1 MSDSLHSSR
10 SHGEKGV
17 PLRVG
22 AVSYLNTK
30 PLVYDLDAQND
41 HLQLFLD
48 LPSRLADKL
57 RAGDY
62 DVALIP
68 SIEYFQNP
76 NYRIVSDACIGCHG
90 PVMSVKVVFRRSPDS
105 IRTLGVDEGSRTSA
119 ALARILLD
127 EQFGIRP
134 ELVPF
139 PIGSDLKDVEADA
152 VLIIGDR
159 AMHLPKAD
167 YHDVWDLGEE
177 WVRWSGLP
185 FVFAMWVARPEIP
198 LAQLETALSRSRDQG
213 LANLESIVEE
223 EAPRYDLEPKAC
235 QRYLAEHL
243 HFVLGE
249 RERAG
254 LELFRRHAAR
264 LGVTPA
270 RWVEGTTGD
279 IRFVE
284 SPAP

>member
-1 MSDSLHSSR
+1 MTEPL
-10 SHGEKGV
+10 KPPT
-17 PLRVG
+17 PLRIG

-30 PLVYDLDAQND
+30 PLVYDLNGGNEE
-41 HLQLFLD
+41 LQVFLD

-57 RAGDY
+57 RTGEY

-76 NYRIVSDACIGCHG
+76 NYRIVSDACIGCRG
-90 PVMSVKVVFRRSPDS
+90 PVMSVKVVFRKSPDS

-134 ELVPF
+134 ALVPF
-139 PIGSDLKDVEADA
+139 PIGSELNDVDADA

-185 FVFAMWVARPEIP
+185 FVFAMWVARPEVDLDRLNVI
-198 LAQLETALSRSRDQG
+198 LSRSRDQG
-213 LANLESIVEE
+213 LAHLEDIVVE
-223 EAPRYDLEPKAC
+223 EAPRYQLEPDAC
-235 QRYLAEHL
+235 RRYLAEHL

-254 LELFRRHAAR
+254 LELFRRHATR

-270 RWVEGTTGD
+270 RWVEESTGNV
-279 IRFVE
+279 RLVE